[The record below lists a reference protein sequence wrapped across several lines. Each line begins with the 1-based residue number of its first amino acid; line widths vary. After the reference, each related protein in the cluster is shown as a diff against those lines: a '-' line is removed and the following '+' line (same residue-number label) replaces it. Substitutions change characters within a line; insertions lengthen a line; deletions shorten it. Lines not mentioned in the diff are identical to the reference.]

1 MIRTNVFLPEDL
13 LERLK
18 KAKKKTGIP
27 VAEFIRRAIEA
38 ALKKEKL

>member
-1 MIRTNVFLPEDL
+1 VIRTNVFLPEAML
-13 LERLK
+13 ARLAK
-18 KAKKKTGIP
+18 MKARTGVP